1 MLGRLEMTV
10 QECID
15 AYVHLS
21 EQVFVPK
28 RSRVPIV
35 GKALAKWNMKEG
47 FDSAKLEEAIK
58 AITAKHEKS
67 HDPNVKLRI
76 DAEPRCR
83 V

>member
-15 AYVHLS
+15 AYVCLS

-28 RSRVPIV
+28 RSRVPV
-35 GKALAKWNMKEG
+35 FGTALAKWNMKEG
-47 FDSAKLEEAIK
+47 FDSEKLKEAIK
-58 AITAKHEKS
+58 AITAKYDKS
-67 HDPNVKLRI
+67 HDPNVKLKI

-83 V
+83 M